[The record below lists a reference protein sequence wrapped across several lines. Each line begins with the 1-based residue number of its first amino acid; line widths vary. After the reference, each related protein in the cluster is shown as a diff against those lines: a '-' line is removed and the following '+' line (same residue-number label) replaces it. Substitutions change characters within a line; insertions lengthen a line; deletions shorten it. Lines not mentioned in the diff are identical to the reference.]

1 MGVSILPRLAATV
14 CSTTRGTTSQSCPA
28 MCSTIRAKGT
38 KVISD
43 TSLVMTMLQKKGR
56 NTRANIILRVVSVR
70 RSRQLPSQ
78 TNNPAFW
85 KPFITAIRPNSRAR
99 VFQSMYPA

>member
-14 CSTTRGTTSQSCPA
+14 CNTTSGTTSQSCPA
-28 MCSTIRAKGT
+28 ICSTTSAKGT
-38 KVISD
+38 KVMRD

-56 NTRANIILRVVSVR
+56 NTSTNSILRVVSVR

-78 TNNPAFW
+78 TKSPAFW
-85 KPFITAIRPNSRAR
+85 KPFITAIRLKSMAR
-99 VFQSMYPA
+99 VSQSIYPA